1 MSWLD
6 VDAAVLS
13 AVLHSGGGSSRRLTS
28 FTTTTSDS
36 PSSCNLTL
44 TSITCAEAMAGKPR
58 DKKHYTAT
66 LRIRVATAFSYG
78 ISAAKIAEREGI
90 SQRAVHGIVARYK
103 HQEDGAERPR
113 SGRAKLLSD
122 DDRRR
127 VFEMILDDPLVHPND
142 MIRALELKCTSG
154 TLTKML
160 RDNGFPKRP
169 NQHTKL
175 TPEQVEMRRHV
186 ARTYVSFE

>member
-1 MSWLD
+1 
-6 VDAAVLS
+6 
-13 AVLHSGGGSSRRLTS
+13 
-28 FTTTTSDS
+28 
-36 PSSCNLTL
+36 
-44 TSITCAEAMAGKPR
+44 MAGKPR

-78 ISAAKIAEREGI
+78 ISAAQIAEREGI

-122 DDRRR
+122 ADKRRA
-127 VFEMILDDPLVHPND
+127 FEMILEDPMVHPND
-142 MIRALELKCTSG
+142 IIRVLELKCTSG
-154 TLTKML
+154 TLTRML
-160 RDNGFPKRP
+160 RDNGFPPRP

-175 TPEQVEMRRHV
+175 TPEQIEMRRHV
-186 ARTYVSFE
+186 ARTYVSFFFRIF